1 MDIELRN
8 YIVGQDLGPKNI
20 GANYGEEHYMET
32 TLFRITLSEQ
42 QKIDKAKTQLAK
54 KHGFKIARIPYWLDD
69 NEVQLEVNNILL
81 GEPSYPEIPDL
92 KQSKSK
98 PSPK

>member
-1 MDIELRN
+1 
-8 YIVGQDLGPKNI
+8 
-20 GANYGEEHYMET
+20 MET
-32 TLFRITLSEQ
+32 TLFTATLAEQ
-42 QKIDKAKTQLAK
+42 QKIDKKKTQLAK
-54 KHGFKIARIPYWLDD
+54 KHGFKIARIPYWLND
-69 NEVQLEVNNILL
+69 NEVKLEINNILI